1 MADRLKGKVAIVT
14 GAGRSDDEVEG
25 TGSASAIAF
34 CREGA
39 RVLLVDLATQNAE
52 KTERQIAAEG
62 GVASVFRAD
71 VTREADCAAAV
82 EAAVT
87 RFGKLDILVN
97 NVGITGSGTVTDFD
111 SPQWDRVMDV
121 NLKSMVMM
129 AKYAVPRMASGGGGS
144 IINISSI
151 DGLLTGSSRNIP
163 YAAAKGAVVAL
174 TRNMAGH
181 HGRENIRTNCI
192 APGHIFGALVKGRM
206 SDEMRQLRRKA
217 APLGVE
223 GTAWDVAMAALFLAS
238 DEARWISGVVLPVD
252 AGLLATTPLAMYPHL
267 ISD

>member
-14 GAGRSDDEVEG
+14 GAGRSDEEIEG
-25 TGSASAIAF
+25 TGSAAAIAF

-39 RVLLVDLATQNAE
+39 RVLLVDLDTENSE
-52 KTERQIAAEG
+52 KTRRQIASEG
-62 GVASVFRAD
+62 GVASVFAAD
-71 VTREADCAAAV
+71 VTREAECGAAV
-82 EAAVT
+82 EAAAA

-97 NVGITGSGTVTDFD
+97 NVGITGRGTVTDFD
-111 SPQWDRVMDV
+111 ESEWDRVLDV
-121 NLKSMVMM
+121 NLKSMAMM
-129 AKYAVPRMASGGGGS
+129 AKYSVPRMAAGGGGS
-144 IINISSI
+144 IVNISSI

-181 HGRENIRTNCI
+181 HGRQNIRTNCI

-206 SDEMRQLRRKA
+206 SAEMRELRRKA

-252 AGLLATTPLAMYPHL
+252 AGLMATTPLAMYPYL

>member
-39 RVLLVDLATQNAE
+39 EVLLVDLSSENAE
-52 KTERQIAAEG
+52 KTGRQIAAEG
-62 GVASVFRAD
+62 GVAAVYRAD
-71 VTREADCAAAV
+71 VTREEDCQAAV

-87 RFGKLDILVN
+87 RFGKLDILIN

-111 SPQWDRVMDV
+111 APQWDRVMDV

-129 AKYAVPRMASGGGGS
+129 AKYAVPQMSAGGGGS
-144 IINISSI
+144 IVNISSI
-151 DGLLTGSSRNIP
+151 DGLLTGFSQNIP
-163 YAAAKGAVVAL
+163 YAAAKGAAVAL

-181 HGRENIRTNCI
+181 NGRQNIRANCI

-206 SDEMRQLRRKA
+206 SAEMRQLRRKA

-267 ISD
+267 IAD